1 MRRYLILVVLFLITL
16 PVQLSVLGC
25 GSNPNSYCN
34 TNGAGFSTRK
44 GTLVSFTLEP
54 QQTGISLAYGL
65 PGVVTAGGGKD
76 CTGATVSLGT
86 VNYGT
91 SDLNNAD
98 ISPGGQICAGRW
110 NHLTTSGVAAYT
122 TCIPTGVAEV
132 ATITASANGV
142 AS

>member
-1 MRRYLILVVLFLITL
+1 MRRDLIPFLLFLITL

-44 GTLVSFTLEP
+44 GTLVSFALEP

-76 CTGATVSLGT
+76 CTGAAVSLGT

-110 NHLTTSGVAAYT
+110 N
-122 TCIPTGVAEV
+122 
-132 ATITASANGV
+132 
-142 AS
+142 